1 MLSKTKIY
9 IDKDSLEIIA
19 QDSTISDNY
28 YKNIIEILR
37 RHADL
42 YLNVTEKD
50 LNFIRDPKDLNDPG
64 DIYTFIEGKS
74 LPWPS
79 SAIENFAA
87 LHDKEKMPDINAN
100 VVYILNNKE
109 AVKNLRDKYGVMA
122 IFIDDLNDDTFYYYC
137 SPDIDMDSVPGGVTE
152 NGWQCILRE
161 ELSLLPPS
169 NSIVVSDSNLL
180 TNKRINNKTGEN
192 HFCGLVN
199 LKDLLNLLLPSQID
213 VPYYILIVCPNTSKF
228 EEGKTKKIVS
238 RWVDEVR
245 ALRSYSIVVEFM
257 LTKKTV
263 HSRDLY
269 TNYYQIHL
277 DKGFYVFEPWT
288 KKVHKEGES
297 HNDIKIFSYLYS
309 PFKRGKS
316 EVDSAIID
324 LKVIYSKYDAFLRN
338 TGESMLIDSSK
349 NQIKQ
354 SDLSKNRILF

>member
-37 RHADL
+37 RHAEL
-42 YLNVTEKD
+42 YLDVTEED
-50 LNFIRDPKDLNDPG
+50 LDFIRDPKDLNDPG

-87 LHDKEKMPDINAN
+87 LHDKGKTPDIKAN

-109 AVKNLRDKYGVMA
+109 NVKNLRDKYGVMA
-122 IFIDDLNDDTFYYYC
+122 IFIEDLNDDVFNYYC
-137 SPDIDMDSVPGGVTE
+137 SPDIDTDTVPGSAAE

-180 TNKRINNKTGEN
+180 TNNKIDKAGVN

-199 LKDLLNLLLPSQID
+199 LKDLINLLLPQKID

-228 EEGKTKKIVS
+228 EEGKTKKLVR
-238 RWVDEVR
+238 RWVDEIK
-245 ALRSYSIVVEFM
+245 ALRTYSIVVEFI

-269 TNYYQIHL
+269 TNYYQVHL

-288 KKVHKEGES
+288 KKVHKDGES
-297 HNDIKIFSYLYS
+297 HNDIKIFSYLYA

-316 EVDSAIID
+316 EVDSAVVD
-324 LKVIYSKYDAFLRN
+324 LKVIHSKYDAFLRN
-338 TGESMLIDSSK
+338 TGDSTLIDSSI
-349 NQIKQ
+349 NQIQQ